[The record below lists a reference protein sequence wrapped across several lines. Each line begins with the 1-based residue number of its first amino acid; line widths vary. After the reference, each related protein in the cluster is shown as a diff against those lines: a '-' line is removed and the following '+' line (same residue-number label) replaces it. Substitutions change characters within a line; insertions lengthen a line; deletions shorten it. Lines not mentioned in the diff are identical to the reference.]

1 MAPIKTAIAMTIAG
15 SDPSGGAGLQADL
28 KTFSALGVYG
38 CAVVTALTAQNTRG
52 VSDVWALP
60 EGSVASQI
68 ASVLE
73 DVPVAAIKLGM
84 LLNRQVVD
92 EVADQLETVPQLPV
106 VCDPVMVA
114 TSGDRLLRDDAVT
127 AIIQR
132 LFPRAAL
139 ITPNTAEAAVLLGVE
154 EAKTEADLSAQAAE
168 LLQLGHAAVLLKGG
182 HLQGPEAVDVL
193 VWREEDSIREQVF
206 RSPRIDTRNTHG
218 TGCTLAAAVAA
229 GLAKGLDLSTAVAE
243 AKRFISEAIAHA
255 DELNVGSGAGP
266 VNHLYRFSTND
277 ANSGFHSFRSDGRR
291 GVRHPS
297 VSPVI
302 FSEGLSWV

>member
-38 CAVVTALTAQNTRG
+38 CAVVTALTAQNTHG

-60 EGSVASQI
+60 EGSVAGQI

-73 DVPVAAIKLGM
+73 DVPVGAIKLGM

-92 EVADQLETVPQLPV
+92 EVADQLNAAPHLPV

-132 LFPRAAL
+132 LFPRSAL
-139 ITPNTAEAAVLLGVE
+139 ITPNMAEAAVLLGTD
-154 EAKTEADLSAQAAE
+154 EAETEAEISSQAVE
-168 LLQLGHAAVLLKGG
+168 LLNLGPAAVLLKGG
-182 HLQGPEAVDVL
+182 HLEGPEAVDVL
-193 VWREEDSIREQVF
+193 VWRKDGELHQEVF
-206 RSPRIDTRNTHG
+206 RSARIDTHNTHG
-218 TGCTLAAAVAA
+218 TGCTLAAAIAA
-229 GLAKGLDLSTAVAE
+229 GLAKGLVLRDAVAE
-243 AKRFISEAIAHA
+243 AKDFISQAIAHA
-255 DELNVGSGAGP
+255 DDLKVGDGAGP
-266 VNHLYRFSTND
+266 VNHLYKHQS
-277 ANSGFHSFRSDGRR
+277 
-291 GVRHPS
+291 
-297 VSPVI
+297 
-302 FSEGLSWV
+302 